1 MSDGRLVSLVQR
13 TGMLVLWISLITC
26 LLPNSNTGNILQ
38 EMGVDASAASMGE
51 ARAEAAHK
59 PAGPTRAPAAAAQ
72 TGTAAQPTGST
83 AAPAAHPA
91 PEQSEAALVKEV
103 LGRIRSSHL
112 ENVDP
117 DHIEMVEVMAT
128 GYTAGKESTGKSP
141 GHPEYGITYSGVK
154 VRKDDFSTIAADP
167 KIFPIGTI
175 MYIPGYGFGVV
186 ADTGGAIKG
195 HKIDLYFVT
204 KQQVYEQWGKRKVK
218 VLVLRKGNG
227 RVTEAMMNDL
237 NNAADAIPV
246 EKSLDLLADLGHKE

>member
-13 TGMLVLWISLITC
+13 TGVLVLWISLITC

-38 EMGVDASAASMGE
+38 EMGMDASAASLGE
-51 ARAEAAHK
+51 AKAEAAHLF
-59 PAGPTRAPAAAAQ
+59 AGPTRSPAAATQ
-72 TGTAAQPTGST
+72 TEHTSQQAGAAAGNTAT
-83 AAPAAHPA
+83 
-91 PEQSEAALVKEV
+91 EQNEAALVKEV
-103 LGRIRSSHL
+103 LGRIRTSHL

-117 DHIEMVEVMAT
+117 DHIEMVEVVAT

-167 KIFPIGTI
+167 AIFPIGTI

-218 VLVLRKGNG
+218 VLVLRKGSG

-246 EKSLDLLADLGHKE
+246 EKSLDLLADLGRKE

>member
-13 TGMLVLWISLITC
+13 TGMLVLWISLVTC

-38 EMGVDASAASMGE
+38 GMGMDASAASWGE
-51 ARAEAAHK
+51 AKAEAAHIS
-59 PAGPTRAPAAAAQ
+59 AGPTRTPAAATQ
-72 TGTAAQPTGST
+72 TGHTSPISGSAAGSSV
-83 AAPAAHPA
+83 
-91 PEQSEAALVKEV
+91 PEQNEAALVKEV
-103 LGRIRSSHL
+103 LGQIRTSHL

-117 DHIEMVEVMAT
+117 DQIEMVEVVAT

-167 KIFPIGTI
+167 AIFPIGTI

-195 HKIDLYFVT
+195 HKIDLYFAT

-218 VLVLRKGNG
+218 VLVLRKGSG
-227 RVTEAMMNDL
+227 RVTEAMMNEL

-246 EKSLDLLADLGHKE
+246 EKSLDLLADLGRKD

>member
-13 TGMLVLWISLITC
+13 TGLLVLWISVVTC

-38 EMGVDASAASMGE
+38 EMGMDAAAAPLGE
-51 ARAEAAHK
+51 ARAEAVHLT
-59 PAGPTRAPAAAAQ
+59 AGPTRSPAAAKQ
-72 TGTAAQPTGST
+72 TGGAAQQTGSAAGST
-83 AAPAAHPA
+83 AS
-91 PEQSEAALVKEV
+91 EQSEAALVKEV
-103 LGRIRSSHL
+103 LEHIRTSHL
-112 ENVDP
+112 EDVDP
-117 DHIEMVEVMAT
+117 DHIEMVEVVAT

-167 KIFPIGTI
+167 AIFPIGTI

-218 VLVLRKGNG
+218 VLVLRKGSG

-237 NNAADAIPV
+237 NNAADAVPV
-246 EKSLDLLADLGHKE
+246 EKSLDLLADLGRKE